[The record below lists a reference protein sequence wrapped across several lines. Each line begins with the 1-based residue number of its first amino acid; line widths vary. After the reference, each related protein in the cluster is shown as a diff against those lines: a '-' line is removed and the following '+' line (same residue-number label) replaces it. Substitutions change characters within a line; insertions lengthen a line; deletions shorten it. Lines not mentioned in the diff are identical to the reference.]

1 MTKKATR
8 NSFKLTFTLF
18 QLTKRHKGINKV
30 VNKTKKSEIPSIP
43 NTKFKFKVGTHKNLL
58 TNWNVPMDLLKK
70 IHRTSERIKVKHDTF
85 RATKRN
91 KTRLDDGIIN
101 KKNTPIKGN
110 INMHT
115 NKFLI
120 LNIIF

>member
-1 MTKKATR
+1 
-8 NSFKLTFTLF
+8 
-18 QLTKRHKGINKV
+18 
-30 VNKTKKSEIPSIP
+30 
-43 NTKFKFKVGTHKNLL
+43 
-58 TNWNVPMDLLKK
+58 MDLLKK
-70 IHRTSERIKVKHDTF
+70 IHKISERIKVKHDTF
-85 RATKRN
+85 RATKRS
-91 KTRLDDGIIN
+91 KTKLDDGIIN

>member
-1 MTKKATR
+1 MR
-8 NSFKLTFTLF
+8 NSFRLVFTLF
-18 QLTKRHKGINKV
+18 QLTKRHSGINKV
-30 VNKTKKSEIPSIP
+30 VSRTKKSEIPSIP
-43 NTKFKFKVGTHKNLL
+43 NTKFKFKVGIHKNLL
-58 TNWNVPMDLLKK
+58 TNWNVPIDLLKK
-70 IHRTSERIKVKHDTF
+70 THRISERTNVKHDTF

-91 KTRLDDGIIN
+91 KTKLDDGIIN

-110 INMHT
+110 INRHT